1 MPQMQMNDMVDI
13 DQMWAGA
20 EEPEGFTPIPD
31 GRYEAIIEVARPEY
45 TKNNQRCLY
54 WELVIVTGP
63 QEGKRIFRRNM
74 LETPNNIG
82 WLKADLRKCGID
94 VDSPTFTP
102 SGFLTNGTSALIGV
116 CMDVTL
122 KTGKAND
129 QGQTF
134 QNCNFNGVL
143 GVENPPVAATQ
154 PQAPAAQSPR
164 ATAPAGGRTAAQPGR
179 MPNTAGSAGAP
190 SGRTASPWK

>member
-1 MPQMQMNDMVDI
+1 MPNMQMNDMVDI
-13 DQMWAGA
+13 DQMWNGA

-31 GRYEAIIEVARPEY
+31 GRYEAIIKVARPEY

-54 WELVIVTGP
+54 WELVIVSGQ

-74 LETPNNIG
+74 LETPQNIG

-94 VDSPTFTP
+94 VDSPNFTP
-102 SGFLTNGTSALIGV
+102 SRFLLNGTGALIGL
-116 CMDVTL
+116 CMDVSL
-122 KTGKAND
+122 KTGKPNE

-143 GVENPPVAATQ
+143 DGGETQIGATQQTMPVAS
-154 PQAPAAQSPR
+154 PAN
-164 ATAPAGGRTAAQPGR
+164 AQPKTTARAQAGR
-179 MPNTAGSAGAP
+179 LP
-190 SGRTASPWK
+190 SGAAATVPTGKTTTPWR